1 MRGRGVSWLW
11 FVWLRLAAVPEW
23 GWLYFLVEV
32 LAEFVLYEVSDEDS
46 VAVFVYGVHD
56 GVG

>member
-1 MRGRGVSWLW
+1 MCEVVVCLGCGLLGG
-11 FVWLRLAAVPEW
+11 VWLRS
-23 GWLYFLVEV
+23 FLVEV
-32 LAEFVLYEVSDEDS
+32 LPEFVLYEVSDEDS